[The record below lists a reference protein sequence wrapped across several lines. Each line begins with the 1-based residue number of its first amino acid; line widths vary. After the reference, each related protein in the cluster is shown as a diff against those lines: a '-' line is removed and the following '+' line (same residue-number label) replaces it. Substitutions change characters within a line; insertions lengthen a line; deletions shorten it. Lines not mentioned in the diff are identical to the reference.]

1 MTTWTTEDRENSLNI
16 NRMEEEFNQWAMD
29 TIEPWPH
36 PQKILQNYWIVWQA
50 AWNRAYNV
58 SSSVRI
64 SDEDDGRC

>member
-1 MTTWTTEDRENSLNI
+1 M
-16 NRMEEEFNQWAMD
+16 NRMEEEFNQWAID
-29 TIEPWPH
+29 NIEPWPH

-64 SDEDDGRC
+64 DDDDDGRC